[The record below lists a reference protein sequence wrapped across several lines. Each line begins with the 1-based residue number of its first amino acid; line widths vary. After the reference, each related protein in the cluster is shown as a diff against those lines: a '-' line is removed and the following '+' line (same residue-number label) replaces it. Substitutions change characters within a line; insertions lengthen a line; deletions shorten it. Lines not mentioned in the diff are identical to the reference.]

1 MKNIKGFSL
10 IEFLVTMSIF
20 TVISMALFINYP
32 QFKGKVALK
41 KTVQE
46 VALSIRQAQ
55 VYGLAVR
62 EFGIGTNVFPG
73 YGVNFDISGGD
84 ANSFVLFADV
94 DQNNLYGGAGEDVE
108 QYVIQTGDRIYELC
122 ANNCLTP
129 IDSLNIIFLR
139 PNPIV
144 TLTEDGS
151 MTFSNAQ
158 IKIRSQGGEER
169 FITVWATGQVS
180 VK

>member
-1 MKNIKGFSL
+1 MKKNKAFSL

-32 QFKGKVALK
+32 QFKGRVALK
-41 KTVQE
+41 RTVQE

-62 EFGIGTNVFPG
+62 EFGAGSGVFPG
-73 YGVNFDISGGD
+73 YGVNFDINGGET
-84 ANSFVLFADV
+84 NSFVLFADV
-94 DQNNLYGGAGEDVE
+94 DADKLYDAGEDVE
-108 QYVIQTGDRIYELC
+108 QYGIQTGDTIYELC
-122 ANNCLTP
+122 ANSCLTP
-129 IDSLNIIFLR
+129 INSLNIVFLR

-144 TLTEDGS
+144 TLTEDGFT
-151 MTFSNAQ
+151 TFPDVQ
-158 IKIRSQGGEER
+158 IKIHSRGGEER
-169 FITVWATGQVS
+169 IITVWATGQVA